1 MLLLGPL
8 LLATMLCLKEVFR
21 REYFEEK
28 STYDSQYL
36 TKLQDRHIIFVDG
49 LLNEAAQLVGNYFCD
64 NIAEA
69 KKLGISNS
77 HIGYLSSITVPNN
90 ADKLM
95 LDIQTTYAKVKR
107 PIILVGH
114 SKGGAE
120 CLYLVLKYPELLLS
134 EILERVVLIHPAVG
148 GSPLADNVAENF
160 MGRSFSKYL
169 GEGLIS
175 IQPQTARTLFTDAV
189 ANLKEILKTIPGM
202 ITSKYTLANPE
213 ELSAESYKAISDRV
227 FYVRGAAPAASLC
240 WGVKFVIFFC
250 KQPLNP
256 SIPND
261 GLLHVEDQIVQGFG
275 NDLGILECD
284 HIDLVIGIVYIHFIV
299 LYCVVLYCIVFCC
312 IVFYKFEFYYKLYT
326 QFHCRCAI
334 HIEYCLI

>member
-1 MLLLGPL
+1 
-8 LLATMLCLKEVFR
+8 MLCLKEVFQ

-28 STYDSQYL
+28 STYDSL
-36 TKLQDRHIIFVDG
+36 SLSKLQDRHIIFVDG

-95 LDIQTTYAKVKR
+95 LEVQKTYSKVKR

-120 CLYLVLKYPELLLS
+120 CLYLILKYPELILS
-134 EILERVVLIHPAVG
+134 EIIERVVLIHPAVG
-148 GSPLADNVAENF
+148 GSPLADNVADNF
-160 MGRSFSKYL
+160 MGRSFSNYL
-169 GEGLIS
+169 GEGLFS
-175 IQPQTARTLFTDAV
+175 IQPATARTLFHDAME
-189 ANLKEILKTIPGM
+189 NLRDTLKKIPGM
-202 ITSKYTLANPE
+202 ISAVHTLENPE
-213 ELSAESYKAISDRV
+213 ELCAESYKAISDRV

-240 WGVKFVIFFC
+240 WGVRFVIFFC

-261 GLLHVEDQIVQGFG
+261 GLLHVEDQLIKGFG

-284 HIDLVIGIVYIHFIV
+284 HIDLVIGKR
-299 LYCVVLYCIVFCC
+299 YC
-312 IVFYKFEFYYKLYT
+312 T
-326 QFHCRCAI
+326 RT
-334 HIEYCLI
+334 